1 MESFLPVFQL
11 KIENIEPVFKK
22 YGFLFE
28 GIQEQTKIDKL
39 SSKLFIES
47 FDAKFIKNN
56 EKIYLSF
63 TYAKSGKLS
72 IDCSYHNKK
81 IVFVLSYYLI
91 DNNFQ
96 EFPQFQMITSYKQGE
111 IYISKYLKDLNKLFD
126 TEILPKIQAGT
137 IANHYFRMY
146 DPYR

>member
-47 FDAKFIKNN
+47 FDAKFIKKN
-56 EKIYLSF
+56 EKTRTF
-63 TYAKSGKLS
+63 KS
-72 IDCSYHNKK
+72 
-81 IVFVLSYYLI
+81 
-91 DNNFQ
+91 
-96 EFPQFQMITSYKQGE
+96 
-111 IYISKYLKDLNKLFD
+111 
-126 TEILPKIQAGT
+126 
-137 IANHYFRMY
+137 
-146 DPYR
+146 